1 MINIF
6 INSGLSFFSLRKLLI
21 LHLLKKKEKL
31 TIYTPNNTKNIKKA
45 FKKKSFKVLR
55 INLSENKS
63 SLLSLISNII
73 NCYRKYYHKSS
84 DINLVFGTYM
94 NLIIGIIL
102 LNIKSKKNIFIFT
115 GLGSFF
121 NNRNIILIYFIKKLF
136 NLILSKKNSFFIF
149 YNLSDR
155 NSLVEKKFFKKTKII
170 LGSGINYKKSKK
182 IEISYS
188 KKISFVYYS
197 RFNYDKGIIE
207 LLDAIEQVNKKG
219 FTDEYYIYFYGLFDN
234 NPTSISKKKLKKKI
248 YKFDNCSL
256 KEINYDYNLYKIFRN
271 KQIFVLPS
279 HREGLP
285 KTALEAMK
293 FNKALLLSNI
303 PGHKYLIS
311 KNKINGIYFK
321 KKDMKDLSKKIIWM
335 IKNKQK
341 VSSFMKNSH
350 LNLVKFSAKNVN
362 KIFYE
367 TIKK

>member
-1 MINIF
+1 MINII
-6 INSGLSFFSLRKLLI
+6 INSGYSFFSLRKLLI
-21 LHLLKKKEKL
+21 LYLLKKKEKV
-31 TIYTPNNTKNIKKA
+31 TIYTPNNIKNIKKKFNKTSLNA
-45 FKKKSFKVLR
+45 LE
-55 INLSENKS
+55 INLRENKS
-63 SLLSLISNII
+63 NLLSLISNII
-73 NCYRKYYHKSS
+73 NCYNKFNHKST

-94 NLIIGIIL
+94 NLIFGIIL

-121 NNRNIILIYFIKKLF
+121 NNRNIILIYLIKKLF

-155 NSLVEKKFFKKTKII
+155 NLLVEKKFFKKTKII
-170 LGSGINYKKSKK
+170 LGSGINNERSIKLKISESKK
-182 IEISYS
+182 IN
-188 KKISFVYYS
+188 FLYYS
-197 RFNYDKGIIE
+197 RFNYDKGILE
-207 LLDAIEQVNKKG
+207 LLNAIEQVNKKG
-219 FTDEYYIYFYGLFDN
+219 FKNKYYVYFYGLFDN
-234 NPTSISKKKLKKKI
+234 NPTSINKENLKKKI
-248 YKFDNCSL
+248 YKLENCFM
-256 KEINYDYNLYKIFRN
+256 KEIKYEYNISKIFRN
-271 KQIFVLPS
+271 KHIFVLPS

-293 FNKALLLSNI
+293 YNKALLLSDI

-311 KNKINGIYFK
+311 KNKINGLYFK
-321 KKDMKDLSKKIIWM
+321 NKNIKDLSKKIIWM

>member
-31 TIYTPNNTKNIKKA
+31 TIYTPNNTENIKKT
-45 FKKKSFKVLR
+45 FKKNSFKVLR

-73 NCYRKYYHKSS
+73 NCYSKFYHKSS
-84 DINLVFGTYM
+84 DINLVFGTYL
-94 NLIIGIIL
+94 NLIFGIIL

-121 NNRNIILIYFIKKLF
+121 NKRNNILIYLIKKLF

-155 NSLVEKKFFKKTKII
+155 NSLIEKKFFKKTKII
-170 LGSGINYKKSKK
+170 LGSGINYKKYEKF
-182 IEISYS
+182 EISYS
-188 KKISFVYYS
+188 KKINFVYYS
-197 RFNYDKGIIE
+197 RFNYDKGITE
-207 LLDAIEQVNKKG
+207 LLHAIEQVNKKG
-219 FTDEYYIYFYGLFDN
+219 FTDKYCIYFYGLFDN
-234 NPTSISKKKLKKKI
+234 NPTSLNKKNFKKKI
-248 YKFDNCSL
+248 KKLGNCFF
-256 KEINYDYNLYKIFRN
+256 KEINYDYSLSKIFRN

-293 FNKALLLSNI
+293 FNKALLLSDI
-303 PGHKYLIS
+303 PGHKYLIN

-321 KKDMKDLSKKIIWM
+321 KKNMEDLSKKIIWM
-335 IKNKQK
+335 IKNKKK
-341 VSSFMKNSH
+341 VSIFMKNSH
-350 LNLVKFSAKNVN
+350 LNLTRFSAKNVN